1 MHLPIEIIEL
11 ILSKTN
17 DILLFFELLELSN
30 YFPRK
35 IAKKYN
41 YLARQIFYLAINED
55 NLNLLIYWSSLRI
68 QLPWNDSA
76 KSYPIV
82 KYLYEVHNLRP
93 TMGSSSRIW

>member
-35 IAKKYN
+35 IAEKYN
-41 YLARQIFYLAINED
+41 YNARKIFYLAINED
-55 NLNLLIYWSSLRI
+55 NLNLLIYWFSLRI
-68 QLPWNDSA
+68 PLWWNDSA
-76 KSYPIV
+76 KSLSII
-82 KYLYEVHNLRP
+82 KYL
-93 TMGSSSRIW
+93 